1 MVGNSKVQSRL
12 LLFFVLQL
20 ALISLVTITGVL
32 AASIVAERVLVNKAL
47 SGEAEYFWKHR
58 LQFPEFALPN
68 TLNLQSY
75 ISSDES
81 IEMPA
86 SLADLELGQQRVDIL
101 GDDRIV
107 HVSERNGERLY
118 LLFQDE
124 TVTAL
129 SFWFGV
135 LPLTFVLLI
144 MYSLAWLTYYL
155 SKRAVSPMTRLAAVI
170 ERFDF
175 ENRDASELDL
185 SGLENT
191 RDTESLVLMDALQQ
205 FTKRSKAS
213 IERERTFTRYAS
225 HELRTPLAVIQ
236 GSLSSLEL
244 MPLEGAPAR
253 AIARMKRTVR
263 HMTSMLEALLMLA
276 REGRAAEQATPIDV
290 NSLLDRELAELKEI
304 EEEKP
309 IKLSISHEKALSVMT
324 DDSSLSILFGNLLR
338 NAWRYTSEG
347 SIDVRVNAHSVSIRD
362 TGRGM
367 SESVA
372 ERVFEPFYRA
382 EREGTVEPG
391 QGLGLAI
398 AGKICEN
405 HGWDI
410 SVQSARGQG
419 SEFLVKFNP

>member
-1 MVGNSKVQSRL
+1 MQSRL

-47 SGEAEYFWKHR
+47 VGEAEYFWTRR
-58 LQFPEFALPN
+58 LASPEFALPN
-68 TLNLQSY
+68 TLNLQSF
-75 ISSDES
+75 ISSDELT
-81 IEMPA
+81 
-86 SLADLELGQQRVDIL
+86 SLPTSLEGLELGQQRVDID

-129 SFWFGV
+129 AFWFGV

-185 SGLENT
+185 TGLENA

-205 FTKRSKAS
+205 FIKRSKAS

-253 AIARMKRTVR
+253 AVARMKRTVR

-276 REGRAAEQATPIDV
+276 REGRAAEQASPVDV
-290 NSLLDRELAELKEI
+290 NALLDREVAELLEFEEPKSI
-304 EEEKP
+304 ELTVHHEER
-309 IKLSISHEKALSVMT
+309 LSVLT

-338 NAWRYTSEG
+338 NAWRYTAAG
-347 SIDVRVNAHSVSIRD
+347 HIDVYIRAHSVSVKD
-362 TGRGM
+362 SGRGM
-367 SESVA
+367 DENVA
-372 ERVFEPFYRA
+372 ARVFEPFYRG
-382 EREGTVEPG
+382 ERESDVTPG

-405 HGWDI
+405 HGWLI
-410 SVQSARGQG
+410 SVQSVSEQG
-419 SEFLVKFNP
+419 SEFLISFER

>member
-175 ENRDASELDL
+175 ENRD
-185 SGLENT
+185 
-191 RDTESLVLMDALQQ
+191 
-205 FTKRSKAS
+205 KAS

-347 SIDVRVNAHSVSIRD
+347 SIDVRRSGYSNPFTEPSVK
-362 TGRGM
+362 
-367 SESVA
+367 A
-372 ERVFEPFYRA
+372 
-382 EREGTVEPG
+382 
-391 QGLGLAI
+391 L
-398 AGKICEN
+398 
-405 HGWDI
+405 
-410 SVQSARGQG
+410 
-419 SEFLVKFNP
+419 